1 MLKGG
6 KTVYTGIFNEGWD
19 AHGLWMFTCLGDL
32 VDKRNKVRRVGAELV
47 DFEVV
52 DTARGTRFF
61 TGDVSRK

>member
-1 MLKGG
+1 MLKGD

-32 VDKRNKVRRVGAELV
+32 VDKRNEVGAELV

-52 DTARGTRFF
+52 DTAGGTRFF